1 MTIEKTLYFREY
13 QSRLSANLKYLI
25 QNRNISTLELSSR
38 LGLAYASVYAAVNA
52 TANPTLESLVK
63 MSEFFNISI
72 GQLMGDTSITSPN
85 FVHTIPIIN
94 WSDILIF
101 LNQSANFCQF
111 KDNLIISSNLS
122 ESNMFAVHTN
132 KKVSTMFPVGTILIF
147 NKISTDLIHYDQRI
161 VLTLTNGSLL
171 NIKILFIEGT
181 DIFLKN
187 PDLDV
192 SPQKLTNNIE
202 VIAYLHESHL
212 VHT

>member
-13 QSRLSANLKYLI
+13 QSRLSENLKYLI
-25 QNRNISTLELSSR
+25 RNRNISTLELSSL
-38 LGLAYASVYAAVNA
+38 LGLAYASVHAAVNA

-85 FVHTIPIIN
+85 FIHTIPIIN

-101 LNQSANFCQF
+101 LNQGVDSCQF

-132 KKVSTMFPVGTILIF
+132 KKVSAIFPMGTILVF

-161 VLTLTNGSLL
+161 VLTLTNDALL
-171 NIKILFIEGT
+171 NIKTLFVEGS

-187 PDLDV
+187 PDLNIE
-192 SPQKLTNNIE
+192 PQKLTSNVR
-202 VIAYLHESHL
+202 VIAFLHESRL